1 MSDVGLQSGT
11 YQRVRDLAEL
21 VDRALVAL
29 RVVRNTGASRAHDA
43 VQETLGRLLIALSDE
58 ANSDLSARMLF
69 HLLEDAPGME
79 PARLREIGE
88 AIRLGLP
95 TDPVLSWLEQLAR
108 ALEFEQVQATA
119 RMRAGAQ

>member
-29 RVVRNTGASRAHDA
+29 RVARHSGASRASDG
-43 VQETLGRLLIALSDE
+43 VQETLSRFLIALSDE

-69 HLLEDAPGME
+69 HLLEDVPGMA

-95 TDPVLSWLEQLAR
+95 TDSVLSWLEQLAR

-119 RMRAGAQ
+119 RMKAGAQ